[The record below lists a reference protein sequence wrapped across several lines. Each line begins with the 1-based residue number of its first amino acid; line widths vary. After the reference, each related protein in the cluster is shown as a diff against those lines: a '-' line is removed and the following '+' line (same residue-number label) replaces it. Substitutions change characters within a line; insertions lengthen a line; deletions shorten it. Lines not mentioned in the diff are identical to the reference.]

1 MKPLKR
7 YLIILLFMIIGIGF
21 GIGFGA
27 VFYVIRKKK
36 DDQISMGGSIKNII
50 IPSIFFWV
58 SIGIIIIVKME
69 YCIPVQLFILS
80 AIVLAGFLS
89 AISSKKAW
97 MFFLC
102 FGVVVLELGLEALIR
117 RFVEWVNCTNEKRK
131 AKMLAEAASKL
142 IAPPQPS
149 APPISNLSPENQAI
163 ILKLNQP
170 SAPPLENNSKQ
181 QNISGASAPPL
192 ENNSKQPNVSVAS
205 APPLNKP

>member
-1 MKPLKR
+1 MTPLKR

-36 DDQISMGGSIKNII
+36 DDQITMGGSIKDII

-58 SIGIIIIVKME
+58 TIGILIIVKME
-69 YCIPVQLFILS
+69 YCIPLQLFILS

-117 RFVEWVNCTNEKRK
+117 RFVEWINCTNEKRK
-131 AKMLAEAASKL
+131 AKNLAEAASKL
-142 IAPPQPS
+142 IAPEPSAPQINSLNFQNQKNIFKSSQPSAPPMNNASQPSAPPMNNASQPSAPPMNNASQPS
-149 APPISNLSPENQAI
+149 APPII
-163 ILKLNQP
+163 
-170 SAPPLENNSKQ
+170 
-181 QNISGASAPPL
+181 
-192 ENNSKQPNVSVAS
+192 
-205 APPLNKP
+205 KP

>member
-1 MKPLKR
+1 MTPMKR

-27 VFYVIRKKK
+27 VFYIIRKKK
-36 DDQISMGGSIKNII
+36 DDQITMGGSIKDII

-58 SIGIIIIVKME
+58 TIGILIIVKME

-142 IAPPQPS
+142 IAPEPSAPPIESLNFNNQKNIFNASHPSAPQPGAPQPS
-149 APPISNLSPENQAI
+149 APPL
-163 ILKLNQP
+163 
-170 SAPPLENNSKQ
+170 NNSLQ
-181 QNISGASAPPL
+181 QNVSG
-192 ENNSKQPNVSVAS
+192 AS